1 MSDRISIDPEA
12 VARDGADIHELAAEV
27 RAIDR
32 WFNDSVDALGKCWGE
47 GDAVAESFEENYV
60 PNREGF
66 GVFLTTLGKAFEKTA
81 EATIDTAKQFG
92 RSEQYGIDSATRLI
106 GTQNTR
112 LTGGGSGRP

>member
-66 GVFLTTLGKAFEKTA
+66 GVFLTTLGMAFEPEQRFENNDGSDIIFDTDYLGDHRGLSVLPGPF
-81 EATIDTAKQFG
+81 ATPIKKVKV
-92 RSEQYGIDSATRLI
+92 
-106 GTQNTR
+106 
-112 LTGGGSGRP
+112 